1 MQTPEQAAIEEI
13 LKRFPALAQDL
24 QGLLDKRPGL
34 ANCEPFVRILAAMLA
49 IYPQTIGQAALAQA
63 KDPDLRQSN
72 IYLKN
77 SNEHRDL
84 WLWLMDFRQT
94 MRQACEATPPLYTAD
109 DYAHA
114 WLFLARCA
122 YRVMERAR
130 RSRPK
135 TVKKTRSRAG
145 NC

>member
-1 MQTPEQAAIEEI
+1 MQTPEQTATEEI
-13 LKRFPALAQDL
+13 LRHFPALAQDL
-24 QGLLDKRPGL
+24 RGLLDKQPGL
-34 ANCEPFVRILAAMLA
+34 AKCEPFVRVLAAILA

-63 KDPDLRQSN
+63 KDHDLRQAN
-72 IYLKN
+72 VYLKN

-84 WLWLMDFRQT
+84 WLWLMDFKQT
-94 MRQACEATPPLYTAD
+94 MRKACEATPPLYTAD

-122 YRVMERAR
+122 YRVMEH
-130 RSRPK
+130 SRGQSPK
-135 TVKKTRSRAG
+135 TTKKTCSRAG